1 MDALLE
7 LFEKAS
13 VHCRRDENPLFFVYT
28 ITRFFTENK
37 KDFFFPIA
45 FF

>member
-1 MDALLE
+1 LDALLE
-7 LFEKAS
+7 LFEKALIHCCLS
-13 VHCRRDENPLFFVYT
+13 VNRLFFVYT

-37 KDFFFPIA
+37 RDFFFPIA